1 MSTTSERSEAKLP
14 QIIDTIPTLAWRSL
28 PDGSSE
34 FLNRRWH
41 DYTGL
46 SPHEAH
52 GEGWKVAIHPEDLPR
67 LTATWGTLS
76 DPELLECRVRLR
88 RSDGA
93 FRWFL
98 FRIEPLRDETGE
110 LASWYGSATDIDQ
123 LKRTESLR
131 SAEKRTLEMIADGA
145 SLKDILNKLCRSIDA
160 ETSPVIST
168 VLLLG
173 PDRERL
179 WHTAGPLVPN
189 DWLPVISPLPVSRHA
204 GCCGAPTVLKERVIS
219 LTLPRT

>member
-1 MSTTSERSEAKLP
+1 MARRISRSMKRVRPWRMSTTSRRSEPRLRE
-14 QIIDTIPTLAWRSL
+14 IIDKIPTLTWCNL
-28 PDGSSE
+28 PDGSNE

-76 DPELLECRVRLR
+76 DPEPGECEVRLR
-88 RSDGA
+88 RSDGV

-98 FRIEPLRDETGE
+98 FRIERLRDETGE
-110 LASWYGSATDIDQ
+110 VLRWYGSATDIGQ

-131 SAEKRTLEMIADGA
+131 SAERHTLEMIAD
-145 SLKDILNKLCRSIDA
+145 
-160 ETSPVIST
+160 
-168 VLLLG
+168 
-173 PDRERL
+173 
-179 WHTAGPLVPN
+179 
-189 DWLPVISPLPVSRHA
+189 
-204 GCCGAPTVLKERVIS
+204 
-219 LTLPRT
+219 